1 MIILRWGRRRATFL
15 VTRVVL
21 LCWLSRLLL
30 LLLLL
35 LRRIWRRKFCGVRFL
50 LVSHAMILA
59 AKTVATEGALELTV
73 ARVNNVVTLKGLAG
87 RESLRALTALK
98 LFLAAVTL
106 AVRRRHRTAT
116 VRHCHVAGGNC

>member
-30 LLLLL
+30 LLLL
-35 LRRIWRRKFCGVRFL
+35 RRIWRRKFCSVRFL

-73 ARVNNVVTLKGLAG
+73 ARVNNVVTLKVLAG

-106 AVRRRHRTAT
+106 AVRRRHCTAT

>member
-1 MIILRWGRRRATFL
+1 MIILRWGRRRRATFL

-21 LCWLSRLLL
+21 LRWLSRL

-73 ARVNNVVTLKGLAG
+73 ARVNNVVTLKVLAG
-87 RESLRALTALK
+87 RESLRALAALK